1 MNLGFIGTGEITKA
15 VVLGILNSKIKF
27 KNIYVSKRNQKNSN
41 FLKNKSGKINII
53 SNNQKIV
60 NKSDWIFLAITP
72 SVGRKIL
79 KDLNFKQNQTIISF
93 ISTIK
98 LSELK
103 KIIKIKNNIIRAI
116 PLPPISLMKGPVPL
130 YPSNRQVRDFFN
142 KIGDSLEIKN
152 EKLSLNL
159 WATSSLMA
167 PYYELLLEVS
177 RWLQKKGFKKKYA
190 QKYVTSLFGALS
202 ESAIYHSNK
211 DLKILVKNSQTSK
224 GLNEQTLKFLKKKN
238 FYKNLNLSLN
248 TILKK
253 LGN

>member
-27 KNIYVSKRNQKNSN
+27 KKIYISKRNKKNSN
-41 FLKNKSGKINII
+41 FLKNKSKKINVI
-53 SNNQKIV
+53 SNNQNIV
-60 NKSDWIFLAITP
+60 NRSDWIFLAITP
-72 SVGRKIL
+72 TVGRKIL
-79 KDLNFKQNQTIISF
+79 KELNFKKKQTIISF
-93 ISTIK
+93 ISTIN
-98 LSELK
+98 LSDLR
-103 KIIKIKNNIIRAI
+103 KILKIKNNIIRAI

-130 YPSNRQVRDFFN
+130 YPSNRKVRDFFN

-167 PYYELLLEVS
+167 PYYELLLEIS
-177 RWLQKKGFKKKYA
+177 KWLQKKGFKKGYA

-211 DLKILVKNSQTSK
+211 DLKMLVKNSQTSK
-224 GLNEQTLKFLKKKN
+224 GLNEQTLKFLKKKS
-238 FYKNLNLSLN
+238 FYKSLNLSLDQ
-248 TILKK
+248 ILKR
-253 LGN
+253 LN